1 MGALSTENCSMKLK
15 TKIWLLLCLLTSAV
29 LVIDLT
35 VTYEKLS
42 VEIRNATEYE
52 ARTVYGFMMATRRV
66 YQQQFV
72 DSELPVN
79 HKTIGFLPAHSLSR
93 ISKDF
98 ANWNQ
103 SGILFNN
110 VSDIP
115 RNPGNQADR
124 FELEDMA
131 WFRSQ
136 PKASERLRNIV
147 SEQGISYLLY
157 TAPILIEH
165 SCLRCHGERDA
176 APASIREEYDT
187 AYNYKEGELRGVVS
201 IKVPTATFDARLFR
215 VWSVQLVKSLIGY
228 VVLFLALGYF
238 LDRLVTRR
246 LARLQ
251 TAADQITA
259 GQYGAR
265 VDPGEGDDEIA
276 GLAQTFN
283 QMAKEV
289 ESRDQSLRK
298 LSQAVEQSPESVV
311 ITDLNG
317 TIEYVN
323 ATFIRKSGYSREEV
337 LGTQARVFDPA
348 SMHTQAELFA
358 SLCASLN
365 EGRTWQGEFSCTRK
379 DGSEFPESVSISPVR
394 GADGEISHYL
404 MTRQDI
410 SEKKHSEAQILRLA
424 FFDGLT
430 DLPNHTLMM
439 DRLAQTLA
447 AGRRSQHQEALLLIN
462 LDRFKNI
469 NDARGHALGNQL
481 LKALAERL
489 SGLLREGDTLA
500 RMGADEFA
508 ILLPDLNH
516 SAEQA
521 SRHTLS
527 VAEKIHAALRRP
539 LSIGGVKS
547 SETKIET
554 FTVTASIG
562 ITLFPE
568 ARNETPD
575 DILRRADNALHQAKE
590 GGGNQTAF
598 FESDMGEAAEKR
610 FQLERELRL
619 AIPAGELRLYLQPQL
634 TAAGALAG
642 AEVLVRW
649 QHPERGL
656 VSPNDFIPVAE
667 ESDLIVDL
675 GAWVF
680 TEACNLMAQQALAG
694 HSLRLSVNL
703 SPRHF
708 RQKSFVPWLRDL
720 IAATGADPTHLM
732 LEVTEGLMIDNIN
745 DVVAKMNE
753 LTTMGFHFSLDDF
766 GTGYSSLAYL
776 KRLPIHELKID
787 KSFVQDAPTDPD
799 DAALVET
806 ILAVAQHMHLKVVAE
821 GVETAE
827 QAAFLNA
834 RATVIHQGYFYGR
847 PEPAETWIA
856 RWQESTASNPV
867 F

>member
-1 MGALSTENCSMKLK
+1 MKLK
-15 TKIWLLLCLLTSAV
+15 TKIWLLLGLLTSAV
-29 LVIDLT
+29 LTIDLT
-35 VTYEKLS
+35 VTYHKLS
-42 VEIRNATEYE
+42 AEVRNATEYD
-52 ARTVYGFMMATRRV
+52 AWTVYGFMMATRRV
-66 YQQQFV
+66 YQQQFI

-79 HKTIGFLPAHSLSR
+79 GKTIGFLPAHSFSR

-103 SGILFNN
+103 SGILFNT

-115 RNPGNQADR
+115 RNPGNQADT

-131 WFRSQ
+131 WFRRQ
-136 PKASERLRNIV
+136 PQASERLRNIV
-147 SEQGISYLLY
+147 SPQGVSYLLY
-157 TAPILIEH
+157 TAPILIER
-165 SCLRCHGERDA
+165 SCLRCHGARDA
-176 APASIREEYDT
+176 APASIREQYPT
-187 AYNYKEGELRGVVS
+187 AYDYQEGDLRGVVS

-215 VWSVQLVKSLIGY
+215 VWSGQLLKSLIGY
-228 VVLFLALGYF
+228 ALLFLGLGYF

-251 TAADQITA
+251 TAADRIAA
-259 GQYGAR
+259 GQYDAR
-265 VDPGEGDDEIA
+265 VGPGQGKDEIA

-283 QMAKEV
+283 QMAQEV
-289 ESRDQSLRK
+289 ENRDQSLRT

-323 ATFIRKSGYSREEV
+323 ATFVQKSGYSREEV
-337 LGTQARVFDPA
+337 LGTQARVFDPL
-348 SMHTQAELFA
+348 SMHTQADLFA

-365 EGRTWQGEFSCTRK
+365 EGRIWQGEFSCLRK
-379 DGSEFPESVSISPVR
+379 DGTEFPESVSISPVR
-394 GADGEISHYL
+394 GADGQISHYL

-410 SEKKHSEAQILRLA
+410 SEKKHSAAQIQRLA

-430 DLPNHTLMM
+430 DLPNHTLLM

-447 AGRRSQHQEALLLIN
+447 TGRRSHHQEALLLLN

-469 NDARGHALGNQL
+469 NDARGHSVGDQL
-481 LKALAERL
+481 LKALAARL

-508 ILLPDLNH
+508 LLLPDLNS
-516 SAEQA
+516 SAEHA

-527 VAEKIHAALRRP
+527 VAEKIHASLRVP
-539 LSIGGVKS
+539 LAVEGEKNDATWG
-547 SETKIET
+547 ETTLET
-554 FTVTASIG
+554 FSVTVSIG

-568 ARNETPD
+568 TRNETPD
-575 DILRRADNALHQAKE
+575 EILRRADNALHRAKE
-590 GGGNQTAF
+590 SGGNQTAF
-598 FESDMGEAAEKR
+598 FESDMGDAAEKR
-610 FQLERELRL
+610 FRLEHELRH

-634 TAAGALAG
+634 TAAGELAG

-649 QHPERGL
+649 QHPVRGL
-656 VSPNDFIPVAE
+656 VPPSAFIPVAE

-680 TEACNLMAQQALAG
+680 AEACRLMAQQDLAG
-694 HSLRLSVNL
+694 GPPLRLSVNL

-720 IAATGADPTHLM
+720 MAATGADPAHLM

-745 DVVAKMNE
+745 DVVAKMSE
-753 LTTMGFHFSLDDF
+753 LTDMGFHFSLDDF

-787 KSFVQDAPTDPD
+787 KSFVQDAPTDAD

-821 GVETAE
+821 GVETKE
-827 QAAFLNA
+827 QADFLNA
-834 RATVIHQGYFYGR
+834 RATVIHQGYLYGR
-847 PEPAETWIA
+847 PEPAETWIT
-856 RWQESTASNPV
+856 RWQESAVS
-867 F
+867 

>member
-1 MGALSTENCSMKLK
+1 MKLK
-15 TKIWLLLCLLTSAV
+15 TKIWLLLGLLTGALLTV
-29 LVIDLT
+29 DLT
-35 VTYEKLS
+35 FTYEKLS
-42 VEIRNATEYE
+42 AEIRNATEYE
-52 ARTVYGFMMATRRV
+52 ARTVYGFMMATRRI
-66 YQQQFV
+66 YQQQFI

-79 HKTIGFLPAHSLSR
+79 RKTIGFLPAHSFSR
-93 ISKDF
+93 IAKDF

-110 VSDIP
+110 VSDVP

-136 PKASERLRNIV
+136 PEATERLRNIV
-147 SEQGISYLLY
+147 SAQGVSYLLY
-157 TAPILIEH
+157 TAPILIER

-176 APASIREEYDT
+176 APTSIRDEYAT
-187 AYNYKEGELRGVVS
+187 AYGYKEGDLRGLVS
-201 IKVPTATFDARLFR
+201 IKVPTATFDARLLR
-215 VWSVQLVKSLIGY
+215 VWSGQLVKSLIGY
-228 VVLFLALGYF
+228 ALLFLALGYF

-251 TAADQITA
+251 TTA
-259 GQYGAR
+259 NRIATGQYDAR
-265 VDPGEGDDEIA
+265 VAPLPGNDEIA
-276 GLAQTFN
+276 GLALTFN
-283 QMAKEV
+283 QMAEAV

-298 LSQAVEQSPESVV
+298 LSQAVEQSPESVI

-323 ATFIRKSGYSREEV
+323 ATFIQKSGYSREDV

-348 SMHTQAELFA
+348 SSHTQADLFA
-358 SLCASLN
+358 SLCASLS
-365 EGRTWQGEFSCTRK
+365 EGRIWQGEFFCTRK

-394 GADGEISHYL
+394 GANGQISHYL

-410 SEKKHSEAQILRLA
+410 SEKKRSEAQIQRLA

-462 LDRFKNI
+462 IDRFKNI
-469 NDARGHALGNQL
+469 NDARGHTLGDQL

-489 SGLLREGDTLA
+489 AGLLREGDTLA
-500 RMGADEFA
+500 RMTADEFA
-508 ILLPDLNH
+508 VLLPDLNR

-521 SRHTLS
+521 SRHTLA
-527 VAEKIHAALRRP
+527 VAEKIHAALRVP
-539 LSIGGVKS
+539 LSIMAINSAGGNS
-547 SETKIET
+547 GET

-568 ARNETPD
+568 AHDETPD
-575 DILRRADNALHQAKE
+575 DILRRADNALHRAKE

-598 FESDMGEAAEKR
+598 FESDMGESAEKR
-610 FQLERELRL
+610 FRLERELRL

-634 TAAGALAG
+634 TAAGELAG

-656 VSPNDFIPVAE
+656 VPPSAFIPIAE

-675 GAWVF
+675 GTWVF
-680 TEACNLMAQQALAG
+680 AEACRLLVQQDLAG
-694 HSLRLSVNL
+694 HPLRLSVNL

-745 DVVAKMNE
+745 DVVAKMSE
-753 LTTMGFHFSLDDF
+753 LTAMGFHFSLDDF

-821 GVETAE
+821 GVETEE
-827 QAAFLNA
+827 QASFLNA
-834 RATVIHQGYFYGR
+834 RATVIHQGYLYGR

-856 RWQESTASNPV
+856 RWQATAAR
-867 F
+867 